1 MDKILYKSTRGKS
14 GLLTAS
20 AAILKG
26 IADDGG
32 LFVPTE
38 IPIPKIPLENM
49 INMDYKSWLTIF

>member
-1 MDKILYKSTRGKS
+1 MNKILYKSTRGRG
-14 GLLTAS
+14 GLITAS

-38 IPIPKIPLENM
+38 IPRPDISLE
-49 INMDYKSWLTIF
+49 KF